1 MSTKRINLHSLGIG
15 NFKAF
20 GQTQQ
25 IPIRPLTLIYGANSA
40 GKSSIIH
47 SLLLARHGLE
57 NGNVDVH
64 QTKLG
69 GESLDL
75 GGFRQYVHKR
85 DGTRDFFWSIEGA
98 HPIVESIAKHL
109 GGFSRTEGRFEIG
122 FADAVNSDRSAPT
135 TPRVVAF
142 ELHLDGRR
150 FLRLEHQPGGRLHCV
165 SLNFEHRS
173 LSEAIDRYL
182 DDLARGDLYSFSE
195 RERTD
200 EEETELEQRRR
211 AKKLELLRQLREL
224 QEVIAADIA
233 KVPFSTNHI
242 IPLPEV
248 PEGEEN
254 DYAYVYSDYDSDAIL
269 DSFNSNLNSDFM
281 NFDSNSICDNQG
293 SDDFEIIARKLR
305 YEIEQLFKIVVR
317 PLFTGLLTQLVYLG
331 PLRCYPPRHLTGM
344 QDQDPNWFS
353 GGGQA
358 WEILRQSPEVL
369 QAVNHWLTAPNR
381 LAKGYRLSVQT
392 LVALQNLELALQ
404 AQLEDALGRLR
415 VSPNSSVTQQAEAVV
430 RNLIAS
436 KPVGALSEIVIKDIQ
451 SGTDVSHRDI
461 GQGISQVL
469 PVLVNAFA
477 LERAIIAIEQPE
489 LHLHPALQSEL
500 ADVFIESALGDR
512 GNTFLIESHSE
523 HLLLRIMRRMRETH
537 NGTLPEGKHAI
548 TPEHVAVLYVEPFGD
563 RSVVREMPLN
573 ARGELIKDWP
583 GGFFEEGLREV
594 LT

>member
-1 MSTKRINLHSLGIG
+1 MSTKQTSLCSLGIG

-85 DGTRDFFWSIEGA
+85 DGTRNFFWSIEGA

-122 FADAVNSDRSAPT
+122 FPDAPNTDQSAPM

-142 ELHLDGRR
+142 ELHLDGSL
-150 FLRLEHQPGGRLHCV
+150 FLRLERQPEGRLHCV
-165 SLNFEHRS
+165 ALNFEHPS
-173 LSEAIDRYL
+173 LAKAIDSYL
-182 DDLARGDLYSFSE
+182 DDHSLETRGPSLSVARGRKD
-195 RERTD
+195 
-200 EEETELEQRRR
+200 
-211 AKKLELLRQLREL
+211 ELLLYLEHL
-224 QEVIAADIA
+224 KEDITTDIA
-233 KVPFSTNHI
+233 KVPFTTDHL
-242 IPLPEV
+242 IPSPKI
-248 PEGEEN
+248 PRGEE
-254 DYAYVYSDYDSDAIL
+254 DEYAYVYPDYDSQAIL
-269 DSFNSNLNSDFM
+269 DSLDDWS
-281 NFDSNSICDNQG
+281 
-293 SDDFEIIARKLR
+293 SDDDFPIIARKLR
-305 YEIEQLFKIVVR
+305 YEIEQLFKIVVQ
-317 PLFTGLLTQLVYLG
+317 PLFNGLLKRLVYLG

-358 WEILRQSPEVL
+358 WEILRQRPEVL

-381 LAKGYRLSVQT
+381 LAKGYKLSVQT
-392 LVALQNLELALQ
+392 LVGLQNLEPALQ

-415 VSPNSSVTQQAEAVV
+415 ASPNSSVTQQAEAVV
-430 RNLIAS
+430 RNLIGS

-477 LERAIIAIEQPE
+477 LENNVIAIEQPE

-500 ADVFIESALGDR
+500 GDVFIESALGDR
-512 GNTFLIESHSE
+512 GNTFVIESHSE
-523 HLLLRIMRRMRETH
+523 HLLLRIMRRMRETQ
-537 NGTLPEGKHAI
+537 NGTLPNGKQAI
-548 TPEHVAVLYVEPFGD
+548 TPEDVAVLYVEPFGD
-563 RSVVREMPLN
+563 RSIVREMPLN